1 MSHNHS
7 MASLRDRLKG
17 FKTSSTL
24 IDHMFAG
31 GAMIDLGFPIIIAVM
46 LLVPPGPVYTV
57 GSVLVGIAAI
67 FPIYSYF
74 RDRPPEGGSV
84 FRLFMNADLESPHMP
99 PLVDRYIQTSIFTSL
114 GTWLPYFI
122 LTKYHQP
129 YLILVCMPICI
140 AISHSVRVKVYR
152 KAAQVF
158 NESQA
163 GSGRRIF

>member
-1 MSHNHS
+1 

-24 IDHMFAG
+24 IDHMFAAG
-31 GAMIDLGFPIIIAVM
+31 VMIDVFLPIMSAVM
-46 LLVPPGPVYTV
+46 LLVSREPVYFI
-57 GSVLVGIAAI
+57 GSILVGVAAS

-84 FRLFMNADLESPHMP
+84 FRLLSNVDLAPPHMP
-99 PLVDRYIQTSIFTSL
+99 PLVDRHIRTSIFTSL

-122 LTKYHQP
+122 LYKYHQP
-129 YLILVCMPICI
+129 YLILVCMPICF

-152 KAAQVF
+152 KAAQIF
-158 NESQA
+158 NDSEQRLA
-163 GSGRRIF
+163 KARDEM